1 MKFFQWKRF
10 KCKGSVLIST
20 IIAGALIGILGI
32 GCSRLMGAVMN
43 AANAT
48 HIATQAEQYAKAQG
62 GLLRGT
68 EYKNLAAVA
77 KKNITSDGDFKYEIT
92 MGAESDYDASTK
104 QRIMTVNVY
113 HDTDTAPIYSLDVPR
128 YSKEV
133 GGAEDYIVEQ
143 WHSGSEWYRVWKSGF
158 IEQGGIATSS
168 NGVASSSG
176 KSGSRTYTFRKPFRD
191 ANYTITCSPHE
202 RKDTS
207 DDSHEGIFNLTK
219 TNFSLL
225 QLDYGSIRWRAEGY

>member
-1 MKFFQWKRF
+1 MNFRKFL
-10 KCKGSVLIST
+10 CKKSMGSALITT
-20 IIAGALIGILGI
+20 IIAGAMIGGLGLAASKLVGSI
-32 GCSRLMGAVMN
+32 IN
-43 AANAT
+43 AASAT
-48 HIATQAEQYAKAQG
+48 QIATQAEQYAKAQG

-128 YSKEV
+128 YSKEI

-158 IEQGGIATSS
+158 IEQGGKISIGEDATKIVTLKKSYNNTSYNVIASFNAWDS
-168 NGVASSSG
+168 
-176 KSGSRTYTFRKPFRD
+176 D
-191 ANYTITCSPHE
+191 NYPAMGAWVNAKNTI
-202 RKDTS
+202 K
-207 DDSHEGIFNLTK
+207 IFNGNEY
-219 TNFSLL
+219 TNIA
-225 QLDYGSIRWRAEGY
+225 YWRTDGY

>member
-1 MKFFQWKRF
+1 MEFFQWKRF

-48 HIATQAEQYAKAQG
+48 HIATQAEQYAKAQA

-68 EYKNLAAVA
+68 KYEDLAAIA
-77 KKNITSDGDFKYEIT
+77 KKNITSDGTFKSEVL
-92 MGAESDYDASTK
+92 MGAESVYDTSTN
-104 QRIMTVNVY
+104 QRTMTVNVY
-113 HDTDTAPIYSLDVPR
+113 HENDTLPIYSLDVPR

-158 IEQGGIATSS
+158 IEQGGNTSVSRHSFATV
-168 NGVASSSG
+168 NL
-176 KSGSRTYTFRKPFRD
+176 RKPFSNG
-191 ANYTITCSPHE
+191 NYTVSCNGGNYTDTGDWAGGAV
-202 RKDTS
+202 RKLS
-207 DDSHEGIFNLTK
+207 ASQIQMIGYV
-219 TNFSLL
+219 SV
-225 QLDYGSIRWRAEGY
+225 SISWRCEGY